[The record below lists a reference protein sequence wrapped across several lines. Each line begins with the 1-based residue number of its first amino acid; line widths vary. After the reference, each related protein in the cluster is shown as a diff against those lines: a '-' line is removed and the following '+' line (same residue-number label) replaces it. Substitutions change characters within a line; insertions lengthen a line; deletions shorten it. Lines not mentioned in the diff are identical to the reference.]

1 MTFTDDIDYSI
12 ARSLAGTH
20 PILYRLLV
28 ELVKRGAPKAAIM
41 ARVERVTRG
50 TLTANAIEVTIDY
63 LIRNRI

>member
-1 MTFTDDIDYSI
+1 MSYATDMDAEI
-12 ARSLAGTH
+12 ARALAHTH

-28 ELVKRGAPKAAIM
+28 ELVRRGAPKAAIM

-50 TLTANAIEVTIDY
+50 TLTANAIETTIDH